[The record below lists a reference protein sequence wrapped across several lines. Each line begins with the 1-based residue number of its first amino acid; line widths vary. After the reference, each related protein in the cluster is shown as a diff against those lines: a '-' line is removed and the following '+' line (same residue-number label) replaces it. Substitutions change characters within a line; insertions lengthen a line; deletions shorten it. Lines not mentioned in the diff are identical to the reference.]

1 MRSRR
6 VIVLSGVLLALV
18 VLAGCSK
25 ATPKASTPSVSQQPS
40 AQPPATASTPPS
52 TGSIAGAWN
61 GTFTVTG
68 QPGQGTFTVTFATAG
83 DALTGTI
90 HINNSTC
97 VSDGT
102 ITGTLSGNQ
111 INFGAVRAA
120 QKITFTGALAGGKLA
135 GTYSAPACPAGA
147 GNWAATRA

>member
-6 VIVLSGVLLALV
+6 VIVLSVVLLAL
-18 VLAGCSK
+18 LALTGCSQTARKAAPK
-25 ATPKASTPSVSQQPS
+25 ATSPSAS
-40 AQPPATASTPPS
+40 AQPPATASTPA

-83 DALTGTI
+83 SALTGTI

-102 ITGTLSGNQ
+102 ITGTLSGTQ

-120 QKITFTGALAGGKLA
+120 QKISFTGALVADKLA
-135 GTYSAPACPAGA
+135 GSYSAPACPG
-147 GNWAATRA
+147 GSGTWAATRA

>member
-6 VIVLSGVLLALV
+6 VIVLAVVLLALV
-18 VLAGCSK
+18 APTGCSK
-25 ATPKASTPSVSQQPS
+25 TAKKAAPKSTSPSASVQPS
-40 AQPPATASTPPS
+40 ATASTPPS

-83 DALTGTI
+83 SALTGKI

-97 VSDGT
+97 VTDGT
-102 ITGTLSGNQ
+102 ISGTLNGNQ

-120 QKITFTGALAGGKLA
+120 QKISFTGALVGGTLA
-135 GTYSAPACPAGA
+135 GAYSAPACPGRS